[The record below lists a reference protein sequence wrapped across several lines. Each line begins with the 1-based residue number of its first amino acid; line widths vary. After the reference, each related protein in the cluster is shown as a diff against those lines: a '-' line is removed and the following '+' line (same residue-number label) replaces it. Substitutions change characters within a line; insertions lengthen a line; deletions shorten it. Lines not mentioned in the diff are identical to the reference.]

1 MTYQRSLRMCPIASQ
16 RNHGIAM
23 HCAKNGLM
31 NAMGRQIRGMMM
43 LSMFVI
49 SYLLYKPYH
58 MFGGRVNATF

>member
-1 MTYQRSLRMCPIASQ
+1 MTYQRSLMMCPIASQ

-43 LSMFVI
+43 FSMML
-49 SYLLYKPYH
+49 SYLLYKSYH
-58 MFGGRVNATF
+58 MIGGRVIATF